1 MFGPRLPE
9 TSLLASS
16 RLPGTGLRRRK
27 GKHTA
32 LDVSDKRAAWLS
44 ISETQQERYTS
55 RMKKTQTEKQG
66 ADGIAVHCAYEKM
79 VKVSGLKPNPRN
91 YNKHPAQQI
100 ELLAKNIKAMG
111 WRHPVIVSKLSGL
124 IVAGHAR
131 LEAAKVLGVATVP
144 VDFQAFAS
152 PEEETAYLIADNKIA
167 ELAEMD
173 ETALKELLA
182 ELTAADIDM
191 DLTGFT
197 GDALAEMTG
206 AADGEAD
213 AEPQLD
219 KSEELNKEWKV
230 KTGDLWMI
238 GEHRLLC
245 GDSTK
250 KDDVERV
257 MDGEKAS
264 LVFTDPPYGVS
275 IGSKNRM
282 LNAHGGKGGNTGR
295 NRNTNDILDDDIK
308 PEELKKKLLPAFEN
322 IRSIVMADDCT
333 VMVTAPQGGELCMM
347 MMTMMMEAKL
357 SVRHVL
363 IWNKNNPTF
372 SMGRLDYDYQHE
384 PILLT
389 WGKKHKKLMKGEHK
403 TSVWSVNRPTQSKAH
418 PTMKPI
424 ELPMNAML
432 NHTVAGDIAWDS
444 YLGSGTTMVA
454 AENLHRKCFGI
465 EISPNYCAVILQR
478 MKDAFHGIE
487 IKKA

>member
-1 MFGPRLPE
+1 
-9 TSLLASS
+9 
-16 RLPGTGLRRRK
+16 
-27 GKHTA
+27 
-32 LDVSDKRAAWLS
+32 
-44 ISETQQERYTS
+44 
-55 RMKKTQTEKQG
+55 MKKRENKNSTEDAG
-66 ADGIAVHCAYEKM
+66 GIAVHCAFEKM
-79 VKVSGLKPNPRN
+79 VEVTALKPNPRN

-100 ELLAKNIKAMG
+100 ELLAKNIKALG

-131 LEAAKVLGVATVP
+131 IEAAKVLGVATVP
-144 VDFQAFAS
+144 VDFQPFNS

-173 ETALKELLA
+173 EGTLKELLA
-182 ELTAADIDM
+182 ELTASEIDM

-197 GDALAEMTG
+197 GDALKEMTG
-206 AADGEAD
+206 APDGEAD
-213 AEPQLD
+213 AEPKLD
-219 KSEELNKEWKV
+219 KAEELNKEWKV

-238 GEHRLLC
+238 GSHRLLC

-250 KDDVERV
+250 KDDVSRV
-257 MDGEKAS
+257 MDGANAS

-275 IGSKNRM
+275 IGAKNRM

-295 NRNTNDILDDDIK
+295 NKNTNDILDDDIK

-322 IRSIVMADDCT
+322 IRSIVMGDDCT
-333 VMVTAPQGGELCMM
+333 VFVTAPQGGELGMM
-347 MMTMMMEAKL
+347 MMMMEAKL
-357 SVRHVL
+357 AVRHVL

-384 PILLT
+384 PILMT

-403 TSVWSVNRPTQSKAH
+403 TSVWSFNKPTQSKIH

-432 NHTVAGDIAWDS
+432 NHTESGDIAWDS

-454 AENLHRKCFGI
+454 AENLHRKCYGI

-478 MKDAFHGIE
+478 MKDAFPSIE
-487 IKKA
+487 IKKV